1 MLGISEGCRHASD
14 KNGFYFVHC
23 HQANSNTKGLIWRR
37 KWQAKLCLFGSP
49 LFVIKW
55 FYLVMFLPLTLL
67 IYEKNFAVAP

>member
-23 HQANSNTKGLIWRR
+23 HQANNNTKGLIWRR